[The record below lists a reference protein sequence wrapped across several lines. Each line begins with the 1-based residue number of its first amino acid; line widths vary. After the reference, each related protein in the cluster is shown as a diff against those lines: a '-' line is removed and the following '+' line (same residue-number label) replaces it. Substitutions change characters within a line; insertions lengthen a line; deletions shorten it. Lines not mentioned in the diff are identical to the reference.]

1 LTRYITKIIPMFVLC
16 NLLFVD
22 TVLVCAQGLT
32 TESAEINGSI
42 TDNIIPPIQTANWTT
57 IHLTISD
64 HTGIPWGK
72 ISTGRYKFQ
81 SRFIWP
87 IIHPTWRR
95 FLGYTSLTLETSIVQ
110 GDSRGWY
117 VKIDPTY
124 IAQSDAG
131 KVYDNITLQVKTDDI
146 AVDYAVVV
154 GVKVTRLDVY
164 GDPAGVTNITI
175 PVKASALNNLIMN
188 TIGTTTIKV
197 PPHSYAS
204 FDVNIQNQGYYKD
217 MFFLQ
222 FLNTSDLFV
231 STPQQAIVLNPGET
245 QAVQIYVLTPER
257 FYDLG
262 TPSTINVYVTS
273 ATDPTPRL
281 IGSLVVVTEGVYVS
295 SLVGI
300 ILAPIIIILFLLYI
314 FVFYLRA
321 KREKERYGKPE
332 KPWKLPEEQAHLR
345 ELKKTDKKA
354 YDQERLMM
362 EDEYKS
368 SMLYYKD
375 YRQSL
380 KGKTKEEAP
389 KKEEKPKRPLPR
401 LLKKS
406 EKPPKVEEKKV
417 EAIVPTEDKT
427 KEKALAKIQK
437 EQEKALKRK

>member
-1 LTRYITKIIPMFVLC
+1 L
-16 NLLFVD
+16 
-22 TVLVCAQGLT
+22 
-32 TESAEINGSI
+32 
-42 TDNIIPPIQTANWTT
+42 
-57 IHLTISD
+57 
-64 HTGIPWGK
+64 GK
-72 ISTGRYKFQ
+72 ISTGRYKFV
-81 SRFIWP
+81 SRYVWP
-87 IIHPTWRR
+87 FIHPTWRR

-110 GDSRGWY
+110 GDPRGWY

-124 IAQSDAG
+124 IAQTDAG
-131 KVYDNITLQVKTDDI
+131 KIYNNITLQVKTDDI

-164 GDPAGVTNITI
+164 GNPAGVTNITV

-188 TIGTTTIKV
+188 TIGATTINV

-217 MFFLQ
+217 MFFLE

-231 STPQQAIVLNPGET
+231 STSQQVIVLNPGET
-245 QAVQIYVLTPER
+245 QAVHIEVLTPER

-262 TPSTINVYVTS
+262 TPTKINVYVTS
-273 ATDPTPRL
+273 ASDPTPRL

-300 ILAPIIIILFLLYI
+300 ILAPILIILILLYI

-332 KPWKLPEEQAHLR
+332 KPWKLPEEQAHLQ
-345 ELKKTDKKA
+345 ELKRSDKKA
-354 YDQERLMM
+354 YNQEMLMM

-368 SMLYYKD
+368 AMLYYQD

-380 KGKTKEEAP
+380 KAKPKEETLRTEEQP
-389 KKEEKPKRPLPR
+389 KKPLSR

-406 EKPPKVEEKKV
+406 QKPPKVEEKKV
-417 EAIVPTEDKT
+417 EAIVPAEDTT
-427 KEKALAKIQK
+427 KQKALAKIQK